1 VRRVAAF
8 KTASVSARGL
18 AGLLLGLLL
27 ALRLLGATG
36 YMPAFERGGLTVV
49 VCPGADDGTPLAIGT
64 ASHHHHG
71 KKAHKHPNCPY
82 ASAGSLGSL
91 ASDFAILAAALVFVA
106 TFLVGRS
113 FNFLERHRSHERPPS
128 RGPPLP
134 A

>member
-8 KTASVSARGL
+8 KTVSVSARAF

-27 ALRLLGATG
+27 ALRMLGATG
-36 YMPAFERGGLTVV
+36 YMPAFERGGLTVI

-71 KKAHKHPNCPY
+71 EKAHKHPGCPY
-82 ASAGSLGSL
+82 ASAGALGSL
-91 ASDFAILAAALVFVA
+91 ASDLAILAAALVFVA
-106 TFLVGRS
+106 TFLVGRP
-113 FNFLERHRSHERPPS
+113 FTLLARHRGHERPPS